1 MELTSD
7 VDQRAGAGDDID
19 IDLDLT
25 GEIPQDGE
33 DEFMGEEDMNALAD
47 SISVDRQESHAAN
60 DDEMADDGYAQGQVD
75 EGSSVRDEE
84 IEDAEYTGPDPDEDT
99 IVEPNIDH
107 PNEQSERLFANGEEV
122 IGDQNHEQDYQ
133 EQGYGEQKH
142 HEHPITPETESGVVE
157 RVSSNKQTGLVN
169 PRHDVTKVATRETSD
184 GYDFEISKEAIVYHG
199 AANQLSEYS
208 GVEGLI
214 APEAKLKQVDEKVL
228 PAPVDQEIVTQ
239 LNVEGSQTQEED
251 SFNGPAHLHPVVL
264 DYQGDEMFLFP
275 PMDQTGDHAATFL
288 LTDEQLAYSTIGN
301 LLEACRAVLTGS
313 LSEQDELMININDLD
328 LHISEVSQGHLYKD
342 GLVAH
347 VNSLQ

>member
-7 VDQRAGAGDDID
+7 VDQRAGGGDDIE
-19 IDLDLT
+19 IDFDLT

-33 DEFMGEEDMNALAD
+33 DEYMGEEDMDALAD
-47 SISVDRQESHAAN
+47 SISVDGQESHAAN
-60 DDEMADDGYAQGQVD
+60 DDEMADDSYAQGQVN
-75 EGSSVRDEE
+75 ERSSVRDED
-84 IEDAEYTGPDPDEDT
+84 IEDAEYTAPDPDEDT

-107 PNEQSERLFANGEEV
+107 PNEQSERLFANYEEF

-133 EQGYGEQKH
+133 EQGDGERKH
-142 HEHPITPETESGVVE
+142 HEHPITPETESGVIEKVLP
-157 RVSSNKQTGLVN
+157 NKQTGLVN
-169 PRHDVTKVATRETSD
+169 PRYDVAKVATRETSD
-184 GYDFEISKEAIVYHG
+184 GYDFEISKEAIVDHG
-199 AANQLSEYS
+199 AANQTSVYS

-214 APEAKLKQVDEKVL
+214 APGAKLEQVNEKFL
-228 PAPVDQEIVTQ
+228 PTSVDQQIVAQ

-275 PMDQTGDHAATFL
+275 PVDQTGDHAATFL

-301 LLEACRAVLTGS
+301 LLEACRGVLKGS

-328 LHISEVSQGHLYKD
+328 LHISEVSQRHLYKD
-342 GLVAH
+342 SLVAH